1 MKDNIRNALEFL
13 SNLFD
18 RLLYFTILM
27 CVITIISIAIISIF
41 NEDIISKIFFIN
53 LFIGLTPVV
62 IDLLLIIILYL
73 IYRIIYGWYAK
84 NDFFNAI
91 EGYDYGI
98 K

>member
-1 MKDNIRNALEFL
+1 MKDNIRNTLEFL

-27 CVITIISIAIISIF
+27 CIITIISIAIISIF

-73 IYRIIYGWYAK
+73 IYRIIYG
-84 NDFFNAI
+84 
-91 EGYDYGI
+91 
-98 K
+98 

>member
-1 MKDNIRNALEFL
+1 MKDNIRNVLDFL

-73 IYRIIYGWYAK
+73 IYCIIYGE
-84 NDFFNAI
+84 D
-91 EGYDYGI
+91 
-98 K
+98 

>member
-73 IYRIIYGWYAK
+73 IYRIIYG
-84 NDFFNAI
+84 
-91 EGYDYGI
+91 
-98 K
+98 

>member
-1 MKDNIRNALEFL
+1 MKENIRNALEFL

-27 CVITIISIAIISIF
+27 CIITIISIAIISIF

-53 LFIGLTPVV
+53 LFIGLTPVI

-73 IYRIIYGWYAK
+73 IYRIIYG
-84 NDFFNAI
+84 
-91 EGYDYGI
+91 
-98 K
+98 

>member
-53 LFIGLTPVV
+53 LFIGLTPVI

-73 IYRIIYGWYAK
+73 IYRIIYG
-84 NDFFNAI
+84 
-91 EGYDYGI
+91 
-98 K
+98 

>member
-1 MKDNIRNALEFL
+1 MKDNIRNVLDFL

-27 CVITIISIAIISIF
+27 CIITIINIAIISIF

-53 LFIGLTPVV
+53 LFIGLTPII

-73 IYRIIYGWYAK
+73 IYRIIYG
-84 NDFFNAI
+84 
-91 EGYDYGI
+91 
-98 K
+98 

>member
-1 MKDNIRNALEFL
+1 MKDNIRNALDFL

-41 NEDIISKIFFIN
+41 NEGIISKIFFIN

-73 IYRIIYGWYAK
+73 IYRIIYG
-84 NDFFNAI
+84 
-91 EGYDYGI
+91 
-98 K
+98 